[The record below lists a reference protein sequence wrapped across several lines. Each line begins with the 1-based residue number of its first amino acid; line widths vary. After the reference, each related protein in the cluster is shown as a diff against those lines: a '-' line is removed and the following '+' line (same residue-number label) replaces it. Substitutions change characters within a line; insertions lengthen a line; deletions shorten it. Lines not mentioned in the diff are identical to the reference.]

1 MCNYNLEYAFLNLR
15 ISSENFF
22 LRGEFLKNI
31 KVISARI
38 IVVVIIIFFYP
49 FFLMLWLIVLF
60 GKNYIVHG
68 SLV

>member
-22 LRGEFLKNI
+22 LRGDFLKKI
-31 KVISARI
+31 KVTSARI
-38 IVVVIIIFFYP
+38 IAVVIIIFFYP
-49 FFLMLWLIVLF
+49 LFFNAWLIVLF
-60 GKNYIVHG
+60 GKNYIAHG